1 MGAVPVDPVAV
12 RAGVAAAAGQAA
24 GLVRSLPDPAAPV
37 PNLDWTVAQT
47 ATHLVAAARAFL
59 GYVTGQVIPDA
70 TIDLGERNLDR
81 IAQVGERELPALAD
95 LLVADTR
102 RYLEQT
108 ADLPADRRV
117 PFYGGTTLELAA
129 LHGVLL
135 GEYLIHGLDLARSA
149 GRPWPID
156 PAQARLVIAAA
167 TALLPRYLDP
177 VAARGVTAG
186 YQVRV
191 RGGPRF
197 VLRVADGAATVEP
210 GAAGP
215 VDCHIS
221 ADDRVG
227 PPAVAGVRLQAAA
240 TEPVGAAQRP
250 AASSSAAA
258 RSPLRRAPS
267 IRPAQ
272 GPALCSPA
280 KCRGPT
286 GRASSSPSPAR
297 ASAARV
303 E

>member
-1 MGAVPVDPVAV
+1 MGAVPVDPAAA

-24 GLVRSLPDPAAPV
+24 ELVRSLPDPAAPV
-37 PNLDWTVAQT
+37 PSLDWTVAQT

-108 ADLPADRRV
+108 ADLPADRPV
-117 PFYGGTTLELAA
+117 PFYGGTTLALSS
-129 LHGVLL
+129 LHGILL
-135 GEYLIHGLDLARSA
+135 GEYLVHGLDLARSA

-186 YQVRV
+186 YQVR
-191 RGGPRF
+191 GPRF
-197 VLRVADGAATVEP
+197 VLRVADGEATVEP

-221 ADDRVG
+221 AD
-227 PPAVAGVRLQAAA
+227 PVAFLEVAYGRRSQWRPVLRGQMTAWGRRPWRAFGFKRLLLN
-240 TEPVGAAQRP
+240 P
-250 AASSSAAA
+250 
-258 RSPLRRAPS
+258 
-267 IRPAQ
+267 
-272 GPALCSPA
+272 
-280 KCRGPT
+280 
-286 GRASSSPSPAR
+286 
-297 ASAARV
+297 
-303 E
+303 

>member
-24 GLVRSLPDPAAPV
+24 ELVRSLPDPAAPV
-37 PNLDWTVAQT
+37 PSLDWTVAQT
-47 ATHLVAAARAFL
+47 ATHLVAAPRAFL
-59 GYVTGQVIPDA
+59 GYVTGQVAPDA
-70 TIDLGERNLDR
+70 TIDLGERNLER
-81 IAQVGERELPALAD
+81 IAQVGERGLPALAD

-129 LHGVLL
+129 LHGILL

-167 TALLPRYLDP
+167 TSLLPRYLDP

-210 GAAGP
+210 GAAGS

-221 ADDRVG
+221 AD
-227 PPAVAGVRLQAAA
+227 PVAFLEVAYGRRSQWQPVLRGQMTAWGRRPWRAFGFKRLLLN
-240 TEPVGAAQRP
+240 P
-250 AASSSAAA
+250 
-258 RSPLRRAPS
+258 
-267 IRPAQ
+267 
-272 GPALCSPA
+272 
-280 KCRGPT
+280 
-286 GRASSSPSPAR
+286 
-297 ASAARV
+297 
-303 E
+303 

>member
-1 MGAVPVDPVAV
+1 MGAVPVDPAAA
-12 RAGVAAAAGQAA
+12 RAGIATAAGPAA
-24 GLVRSLPDPAAPV
+24 DLIRSLPDPAAPV
-37 PNLDWTVAQT
+37 PGLDWTVAQT
-47 ATHLVAAARAFL
+47 AAHLVATARVML
-59 GYVTGQVIPDA
+59 GYATGRATPDA

-81 IAQVGERELPALAD
+81 IVQVGERALPDLAD

-108 ADLPADRRV
+108 ADLPADRPV

-129 LHGVLL
+129 LHGILL
-135 GEYLIHGLDLARSA
+135 GEYLVHGLDLARSA

-197 VLRVADGAATVEP
+197 VLRVAGGAATVEP

-221 ADDRVG
+221 AA
-227 PPAVAGVRLQAAA
+227 PVAFLEVAYGRRSQWRPVLRGQMTAWGRRPWRAFGFKRLLLN
-240 TEPVGAAQRP
+240 P
-250 AASSSAAA
+250 
-258 RSPLRRAPS
+258 
-267 IRPAQ
+267 
-272 GPALCSPA
+272 
-280 KCRGPT
+280 
-286 GRASSSPSPAR
+286 
-297 ASAARV
+297 
-303 E
+303 